1 MKKLIFGFFALAI
14 LVTVF
19 TNCKKDEAD
28 DLSGTGSVTLEFDNR
43 AGDAAL
49 AFGTNYTNAAGET
62 VKFSTF
68 NYFVSNFVF
77 VKTDG
82 TEYVVPK
89 DSCYFLCKH
98 EDADSREI
106 TISGIP
112 AGDYEE
118 IRFIIGVDS
127 AKSVSDIAQR
137 TGVLDPAAGAAGMY
151 WAWNSGY
158 IFVKVEGTSPQA
170 PLNTMTGENTI
181 EYHTGL
187 FGGKDTPTLNNIKS
201 VEIHSHDEAAKV
213 RRDKEAP
220 QFHIFVD
227 ILEMFTS
234 PTNISV
240 AANPTSHAGAFSKTV
255 AENYADMFKLDH
267 VHNHE

>member
-1 MKKLIFGFFALAI
+1 MKKLIYGLFALISIA
-14 LVTVF
+14 LVF
-19 TNCKKDEAD
+19 TNCNKDDE

-43 AGDAAL
+43 AGNAPL
-49 AFGTNYTNAAGET
+49 VFGNDYKNAAGET
-62 VKFSTF
+62 LKFSTF
-68 NYFVSNFVF
+68 NYYVSNFIF

-98 EDADSREI
+98 DDAETREI
-106 TISGIP
+106 TINGVP

-118 IRFIIGVDS
+118 VRFTIGVDS
-127 AKSVSDIAQR
+127 AKSVSDVSQR

-158 IFVKVEGTSPQA
+158 IFVKIEGTSPQA
-170 PLNTMTGENTI
+170 PFDTMTRENTI
-181 EYHTGL
+181 QYHTGL
-187 FGGKDTPTLNNIKS
+187 FGGKDKPTLNNLKN
-201 VEIHSHDEAAKV
+201 VEIHSHNEAAKV
-213 RRDKEAP
+213 RRNIEAP
-220 QFHIFVD
+220 IFHVYVD

-240 AANPTSHAGAFSKTV
+240 AVNPTSHAGAFSKFI
-255 AENYADMFKLDH
+255 ADNYADMFKLDH

>member
-1 MKKLIFGFFALAI
+1 MKKLTYALFALAG
-14 LVTVF
+14 LALVF
-19 TNCKKDEAD
+19 TNCKKDDDAD
-28 DLSGTGSVTLEFDNR
+28 LTGTGSVTLEFDNH
-43 AGDAAL
+43 AGDAEL
-49 AFGTNYTNAAGET
+49 VFGTDYKNAAGET
-62 VKFSTF
+62 LKFSTF

-77 VKTDG
+77 VKADG

-98 EDADSREI
+98 NDAKSREI
-106 TISGIP
+106 TINGIP

-118 IRFIIGVDS
+118 VRFMIGVDS
-127 AKSVSDIAQR
+127 AKSVSDISQR
-137 TGVLDPAAGAAGMY
+137 VGVLDPAAGAAGMY

-170 PLNTMTGENTI
+170 PFDAMTNENTFQ
-181 EYHTGL
+181 YHTGL
-187 FGGKDTPTLNNIKS
+187 FGGKDTPTLNNIKN

-220 QFHIFVD
+220 QFHIYVD
-227 ILEMFTS
+227 VLEMFTS

-240 AANPTSHAGAFSKTV
+240 AANPTSHAGPYSKTV
-255 AENYADMFKLDH
+255 ADNYADMITLDH
-267 VHNHE
+267 VHNP